1 MSEQAK
7 KWVKAAAI
15 RALKTMAQ
23 AAGAR
28 IGSAVLLSDVSWPA
42 VISTAMLAGIGSL
55 LMSIKGLPEADAP
68 WGGVK

>member
-1 MSEQAK
+1 MRK
-7 KWVKAAAI
+7 KIIKWCKAAGI
-15 RALKTMAQ
+15 RAIKTMAQ
-23 AAGAR
+23 AAGAG